1 MELSAYGKGYAV
13 FGNTK
18 DYKEQLKALGGRY
31 NSNLGGRPGWIF
43 GSKVLNQL
51 QEFVDQVNSGT
62 EISIPAPNIPTT
74 TTRVSQTVPKT
85 QVPMTRTKP
94 ITIPTTV
101 TYPNVFT
108 AADGKQYQLVMHTVN
123 YPVEGENV
131 TVNFTQGMMPCTITS
146 VIQSSGHF
154 IVTDIKSGT
163 TFDVKLVNGQWQIP
177 SVAEP
182 HSLSF

>member
-18 DYKEQLKALGGRY
+18 DYKDDLKALGGRF
-31 NSNLGGRPGWIF
+31 NGNLGGRPGWIF
-43 GSKVLNQL
+43 GSKVLTQL

-62 EISIPAPNIPTT
+62 ESSTIPAPNIHTK
-74 TTRVSQTVPKT
+74 VSQIVP
-85 QVPMTRTKP
+85 QTRTKP

-131 TVNFTQGMMPCTITS
+131 TVNFSQGMMPCTITS